1 LLDSIAAHKGKAP
14 QELLDGVVA
23 DVRAFCGG
31 ATQSDD
37 MTIVIVR
44 YDGP

>member
-1 LLDSIAAHKGKAP
+1 
-14 QELLDGVVA
+14 LDGVVA

-37 MTIVIVR
+37 MTIVVVR